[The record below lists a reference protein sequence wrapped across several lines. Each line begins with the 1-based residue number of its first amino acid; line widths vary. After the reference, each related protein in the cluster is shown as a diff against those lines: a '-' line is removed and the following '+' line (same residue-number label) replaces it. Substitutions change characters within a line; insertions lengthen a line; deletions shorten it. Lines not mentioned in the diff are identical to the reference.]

1 MWESLLRMGIE
12 ENRMG
17 KPVVDTVGLDLM
29 FSAELGCLQPREL
42 RPETQNLPVPTLPQM
57 NQGSCTSL

>member
-17 KPVVDTVGLDLM
+17 KPVVDTVGQDLM
-29 FSAELGCLQPREL
+29 FTAKLGCSQLQGTEA
-42 RPETQNLPVPTLPQM
+42 
-57 NQGSCTSL
+57 